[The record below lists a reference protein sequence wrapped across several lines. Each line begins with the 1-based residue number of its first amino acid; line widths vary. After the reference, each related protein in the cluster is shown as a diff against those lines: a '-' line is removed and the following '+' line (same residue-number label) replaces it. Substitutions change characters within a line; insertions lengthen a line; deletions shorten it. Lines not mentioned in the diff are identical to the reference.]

1 VVFRLLDAGSLLDAE
16 ATRHPLVVDLDRCV
30 PVSGGNPEFEAVA
43 LLREERLLDLDGH
56 VLRDA
61 GVERRAPD
69 PGAKGVVLTDG
80 VQFDR
85 TRLGEADPRD
95 RDCGGVDGP
104 LPAEP
109 VRDDV
114 DTPGIALPDGD
125 LLGPSLVELVDEHR
139 LRCGVERP
147 VHVVAVER
155 DPHRRVLG
163 ELPPVVGVDGDGE
176 AGLRPG
182 VDGPVPDGLARPGPV
197 VGVDDDVPGTPLGH
211 VHRLDEE
218 VPVVAHLIVHVDVVA
233 VGGDGADPNCE
244 DGERG
249 EQDGDGPAHVP
260 ERSE

>member
-1 VVFRLLDAGSLLDAE
+1 VSVVFRLLDAGSLLDAE

-155 DPHRRVLG
+155 DPHRRVLT
-163 ELPPVVGVDGDGE
+163 ERRVRGVDVRGHPDQLLRRPTDGRREQRRFGDDRTH
-176 AGLRPG
+176 LDRPRG
-182 VDGPVPDGLARPGPV
+182 RHPGDPDR
-197 VGVDDDVPGTPLGH
+197 
-211 VHRLDEE
+211 RR
-218 VPVVAHLIVHVDVVA
+218 
-233 VGGDGADPNCE
+233 GD
-244 DGERG
+244 
-249 EQDGDGPAHVP
+249 
-260 ERSE
+260 S